1 MRLKTFNTATLFFVF
16 ISAFLIAGIA
26 PYSVISTRVLKDVD
40 NQLTNSLNNELH
52 LIANQ
57 ITLQLDQ
64 INQLSWKASM
74 ELLGSLVAQE
84 RSGIVH
90 NALLDR
96 YFRQSSDI
104 LALILESEDTPL
116 YFLKEDAVKRLST
129 HDPKGTARLF
139 TSAPCIGEDNDD
151 LTVCSPVFLDIRG
164 QHEIF
169 LPMELVIKSK
179 SEEEMRLRCIFQLSG
194 VLNRIIA
201 SASLQVENPG
211 MEIYIVNSQQRIMY
225 ADSALKIGEQLPY
238 SIGNSVSRNLRD
250 SVRVSRLEH
259 FTFQG
264 MSYIGSFVVSES
276 LDIAAV
282 LVDRRDSAYALV
294 RETRKQILFNILF
307 AFLASLLL
315 SMLLA
320 WFFSRFI
327 VRAEKAWAKA
337 KEAAEEA
344 TRSKAEFL
352 AVMSHEIRTP
362 MNGVIGTAELLQETP
377 LNTEQ
382 NGYVSTIRE
391 SGNSLIGLINNILD
405 FSKME
410 AGRMTLEEH
419 PFSLHASV
427 EQIRSLM
434 TPLAA
439 SKGIKL
445 KARIALDCP
454 LAIIS
459 DPVRFEQV
467 LLNLV
472 GNAIK
477 FTDKGQVEVIIT
489 PIENNERLECRVCD
503 TGIGIDPA
511 KAARLFE
518 SFTQA
523 DSSTTRKYGGTGL
536 GLTISTQL
544 VELMNNGTGAIEV
557 ESEPGKGSCFF
568 FTLPLR
574 IADPDDILLEE
585 QVQTGHKPDPLLP
598 TLEPPESVESQE
610 SLETADQPT
619 DAPPHQILIVDDNKI
634 NQMLALKQLERLGL
648 KADVV
653 DNGVKAVQAVC
664 TGQYDLVFMDMRMP
678 EMDGDEATRRI
689 RAELPDDAQPMI
701 VAMTANVSAEDR
713 EYCCAAG
720 MNDFIAKPFTVGE
733 FERVLTIWCKKI
745 SATVAGSLAAESR
758 ETAAPSLVN
767 MDKLAELRQLSREL
781 TPEDDTITMLEEL
794 FGAYYQQAPKSID
807 LIQDYS
813 ARKAFAP
820 MSEEAHKLRGLCLNL
835 GLDSMAA
842 LCNIL
847 EQYSGEIDELSKNI
861 RDLQQCHIQTN
872 KVLTRES
879 ISPRSEININ
889 NPDNL

>member
-1 MRLKTFNTATLFFVF
+1 MRLKTFNKATLFFVF

-40 NQLTNSLNNELH
+40 NQLTNSLNNELY

-84 RSGIVH
+84 RGGIVH

-104 LALILESEDTPL
+104 LALILESENTPL
-116 YFLKEDAVKRLST
+116 YFLKEDAVNRLST

-139 TSAPCIGEDNDD
+139 TSAPCIGSDNDD
-151 LTVCSPVFLDIRG
+151 LTVCTPVFLDIRG

-169 LPMELVIKSK
+169 LPMELVINSK

-194 VLNRIIA
+194 VLDRIIA
-201 SASLQVENPG
+201 RASFHVENPS
-211 MEIYIVNSQQRIMY
+211 MEIYIVNREQRIMY
-225 ADSALKIGEQLPY
+225 ANSALKIGEQLPY
-238 SIGNSVSRNLRD
+238 SIADSVSRNLRD
-250 SVRVSRLEH
+250 SVRVSKLEH

-327 VRAEKAWAKA
+327 VRAEEAWAKA
-337 KEAAEEA
+337 REAAEEA

-382 NGYVSTIRE
+382 NGYVTTIRE

-410 AGRMTLEEH
+410 AGRMELEEH
-419 PFSLHASV
+419 PFSLQASV
-427 EQIRSLM
+427 QQICSLM
-434 TPLAA
+434 NPLAT

-445 KARIALDCP
+445 KARIAPDCP
-454 LAIIS
+454 QAIIS

-536 GLTISTQL
+536 GLTISVQL
-544 VELMNNGTGAIEV
+544 VELMNGGAGTIEV
-557 ESEPGKGSCFF
+557 ESEPGKGACFF

-574 IADPDDILLEE
+574 IADPDDTLFEE
-585 QVQTGHKPDPLLP
+585 RVQTGHGADPQLPLL
-598 TLEPPESVESQE
+598 EP
-610 SLETADQPT
+610 LETANQPT
-619 DAPPHQILIVDDNKI
+619 GDTSHQILIVDDNEI
-634 NQMLALKQLERLGL
+634 NQMLALKQLERLGFE
-648 KADVV
+648 ADVV
-653 DNGVKAVQAVC
+653 DNGVKAVQAVR

-689 RAELPDDAQPMI
+689 RAELPADAQPMI

-713 EYCCAAG
+713 EGCRAAG
-720 MNDFIAKPFTVGE
+720 MNDFIEKPFILSD
-733 FERVLTIWCKKI
+733 FERVMAIWCKQITTAVAI
-745 SATVAGSLAAESR
+745 SLTAESR
-758 ETAAPSLVN
+758 KTAAPCLVN
-767 MDKLAELRQLSREL
+767 MDKLTELRLLSREL
-781 TPEDDTITMLEEL
+781 TTEDDTITMLDEL
-794 FGAYYQQAPKSID
+794 FEAYYQQAPKSID
-807 LIQDYS
+807 LIQDYI
-813 ARKAFAP
+813 ARQAFTP
-820 MSEEAHKLRGLCLNL
+820 ISEEAHKLRGLCLNL

-842 LCNIL
+842 LCYTL
-847 EQYSGEIDELSKNI
+847 EHGSDVPDELLENI
-861 RDLQQCHIQTN
+861 KDLQQCHLQTN

-879 ISPRSEININ
+879 ISPLSEININ
-889 NPDNL
+889 TPDNL